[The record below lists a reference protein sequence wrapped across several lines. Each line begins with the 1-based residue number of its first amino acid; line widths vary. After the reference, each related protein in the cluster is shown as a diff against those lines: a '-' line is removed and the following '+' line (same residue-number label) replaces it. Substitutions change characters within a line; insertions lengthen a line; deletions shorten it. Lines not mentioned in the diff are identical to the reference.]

1 MDARRFF
8 PALDRQIYG
17 KPLVYFDNAAT
28 AQRPQ
33 AVLDLQQRLCV
44 EADGNVHRAVH
55 KLGAEATDFYEAGRE
70 AVRSYLNAPGR
81 ENVIFTSGTTA
92 SINLVA
98 TCFCQRYVA
107 PGDRILVS
115 EAEHH
120 SNIVSWQLACERC
133 GASLEVLPVDEAGE
147 ISVEVLLQR
156 LEKASGRIKLL
167 AVAHISNVLGIV
179 NPVREI
185 IETAHRYEVPVLL
198 DGAQGIVHEKV
209 DVQALDCDFYAFSGH
224 KIYAPTGIGVLYGKT
239 RWLAEMPPYMGGG
252 EMIETVRFEKT
263 TFAPLPLKF
272 EAGTPNFVAGACF
285 APALET
291 ARQMAED
298 PQLQDNQCAMRDFL
312 LEELPRIPGLRI
324 YGLPRDPQRK
334 IPLFSFTLHGAF
346 PADLAQILDKMG
358 IAVRSGHM
366 CAEPLLRRFGQT
378 SMLRASLAPYN
389 TLAECETFLAA
400 LRRAAAMLR

>member
-55 KLGAEATDFYEAGRE
+55 KLGAEAT
-70 AVRSYLNAPGR
+70 
-81 ENVIFTSGTTA
+81 ENIIFTSGTTA

-98 TCFCQRYVA
+98 TCFCQRYVG

-147 ISVEVLLQR
+147 ISVEVLQQR
-156 LEKASGRIKLL
+156 LEKAAGRIKLL

-239 RWLAEMPPYMGGG
+239 RWLAEMPPYMG
-252 EMIETVRFEKT
+252 
-263 TFAPLPLKF
+263 ALKF

-334 IPLFSFTLHGAF
+334 IPLFSFTLDGAF

>member
-1 MDARRFF
+1 MHEIEHIVRDHMSL
-8 PALDRQIYG
+8 PAKVADDVLA
-17 KPLVYFDNAAT
+17 VY
-28 AQRPQ
+28 
-33 AVLDLQQRLCV
+33 
-44 EADGNVHRAVH
+44 
-55 KLGAEATDFYEAGRE
+55 KLIAEAE
-70 AVRSYLNAPGR
+70 S
-81 ENVIFTSGTTA
+81 
-92 SINLVA
+92 
-98 TCFCQRYVA
+98 
-107 PGDRILVS
+107 
-115 EAEHH
+115 H
-120 SNIVSWQLACERC
+120 
-133 GASLEVLPVDEAGE
+133 
-147 ISVEVLLQR
+147 
-156 LEKASGRIKLL
+156 
-167 AVAHISNVLGIV
+167 AHG
-179 NPVREI
+179 
-185 IETAHRYEVPVLL
+185 VPVLL
-198 DGAQGIVHEKV
+198 DGAQGIVHEPV
-209 DVQALDCDFYAFSGH
+209 DVQDLDCDFYVFSGH
-224 KIYAPTGIGVLYGKT
+224 KVYAPTGIGVLYGKT
-239 RWLAEMPPYMGGG
+239 RYLNEMPPYMGGG
-252 EMIETVRFEKT
+252 EMIDQVTFEKT
-263 TFAPLPLKF
+263 TYAPLPLKF

-334 IPLFSFTLHGAF
+334 IPLFSFTLDGAF